1 MAIDPE
7 PSGSHP
13 DSTSVEDPSVRAS
26 KCSYS
31 SELTC
36 NFQRARRAVPPY
48 ANDSSTFLQRP
59 ENATARD
66 DLLWRVKVVQERMQ
80 ILEEEM
86 DNIYAGI
93 QALEVKDSEQK

>member
-13 DSTSVEDPSVRAS
+13 DPASVEDPSVRAS

-31 SELTC
+31 SELTF

-80 ILEEEM
+80 ILQEEM

-93 QALEVKDSEQK
+93 QVLASKDNDQK

>member
-7 PSGSHP
+7 PLGSHP
-13 DSTSVEDPSVRAS
+13 DSANVEDPSVRAS

-31 SELTC
+31 SELMF
-36 NFQRARRAVPPY
+36 NFQRAQRTVMLY
-48 ANDSSTFLQRP
+48 TNDSSIFLQRP

-93 QALEVKDSEQK
+93 QALEVKNSEQK